1 MKHWMLHCKEVSEK
15 VSAHMDTPLP
25 FGERLKV
32 HIHLLMCK
40 YCMRFYRQLRLIR
53 QYCKMDEL
61 PKTDSDSTLSSHTK
75 ERMKA
80 VLRQYKDK

>member
-1 MKHWMLHCKEVSEK
+1 MKSWMLQCKEVSEK

-25 FGERLKV
+25 FKEWLKV

-40 YCMRFYRQLRLIR
+40 YCLRFYRQLRRIR
-53 QYCKMDEL
+53 RYCEMDEISE
-61 PKTDSDSTLSSHTK
+61 TDSDIPLSTHAK
-75 ERMKA
+75 ERMKE